1 MARNNSSIYTDDEL
15 SKHVVQLCLQK
26 PTDKLVQLLSENPGC
41 VNSVYQDYTPLIA
54 AARKGQLETLS
65 LLLSNG
71 AEVKGVNRKNQCAL
85 LFACRLNHLSIV
97 KLLLD
102 HKADVNCCNPQ
113 DELTALLTA
122 VKNSHFKIVNILLDH
137 EADVTYTTKKGINV
151 LMIAARHASA
161 EVMQLLLKHC
171 PKSILN
177 EKDCNGCTALSH
189 AIYHNQKDNMLLLL
203 NSKVDVNIENN
214 IGQTALML
222 ALGLSKLDMA
232 DLLLRNGADL
242 NHTDYE
248 GNSILMLAS
257 SQNKYDVVEWYMKQ
271 ASNLYKPCLGEINTP
286 IPFNKE
292 ISDLDITESTCSD
305 YKALIPVAKKEAST
319 FSSPNKVTCACDYED
334 NVTEQNRQP
343 CAGNNKNVFREIT
356 TTPTFSN
363 NNNNNTYGT
372 VSDLESKIQLVNKT
386 GFNALHFA
394 SKNAFTSIVQLLLN
408 NGANANSENAFG
420 WTPLMLASCCTES
433 IPCLTLFI
441 DKGGV
446 DVNFTNTDGWSALKV
461 ATYFGHLNTVEF
473 LYSNGAKIKCPGDNS
488 FNILKLASATGHY
501 DIVKF
506 IVTHEA
512 DVNEVNDD
520 GITSL
525 MAATLACNKSAKI
538 IKLLIDSG
546 ANVNIV
552 DKCGRSALTHACCY
566 GNSEAV
572 GVLCAN
578 GADILVIDKWGL
590 NCVMNACKYGHL
602 NVLKELT
609 EIQKCDLNAVYPVHF
624 SSVTF
629 NGNLENF
636 SFPQEHSIDQPVI
649 IESVSAC
656 TIAALCGHRKCVNY
670 LLSSQVCLSE
680 DMKYIAIDIAS
691 RRGYHEIVSALQGY
705 MLTSSPS
712 LKVESLTKPFV
723 GAYCPSS
730 PKDSVAEDS
739 FSPNVGEPINS
750 GAIYT
755 NSAYQHCNNHLGN
768 FPSFNVDTSANAVVE
783 TSANAVVETSA
794 NAVVETSANAVV
806 ETSANPVVET
816 SANPVVEKTANAV
829 VETSANEVVETSAN
843 AVVEA
848 DSSPSKMMG
857 LTDLDLET
865 DSSIMNVR
873 GLANSYAE
881 KDSAD
886 FHDSSQSK
894 DSINTIQTLQAN
906 MDIHLFGHMLT
917 VLPKNSIINLHV
929 HFESNTKI
937 ENLHSLSFQS
947 SNIDR
952 SNILD
957 SNISPAYNSM
967 SVNVKNAQFM
977 AFDNS
982 VINTSPHQ

>member
-1 MARNNSSIYTDDEL
+1 MARNNNSMYTDDEL

-26 PTDKLVQLLSENPGC
+26 PTDKLVQLLSQNPGC

-54 AARKGQLETLS
+54 AARKGQLETVS
-65 LLLSNG
+65 LLLTNG
-71 AEVKGVNRKNQCAL
+71 AEVNRVNRKNQCAL
-85 LFACRLNHLSIV
+85 LFACRFNHPAIV

-122 VKNSHFKIVNILLDH
+122 VKNSHFEIVNILLDH
-137 EADVTYTTKKGINV
+137 EADVTYTTKNGINV
-151 LMIAARHASA
+151 LMIAARHASI

-189 AIYHNQKDNMLLLL
+189 AVYHNQKDNMLILL
-203 NSKVDVNIENN
+203 NSKVDVNIEDN

-271 ASNLYKPCLGEINTP
+271 ASNLYKPSLGEINTP

-292 ISDLDITESTCSD
+292 ISDLEITESTCSD
-305 YKALIPVAKKEAST
+305 YKALIPVAEKEAST

-343 CAGNNKNVFREIT
+343 CAGNNENVIREIT

-372 VSDLESKIQLVNKT
+372 VSDLESKIQLFNKT

-420 WTPLMLASCCTES
+420 WTPLMLASCCAES
-433 IPCLTLFI
+433 IPCLKLFI

-461 ATYFGHLNTVEF
+461 ATYFGHLNIVEF

-488 FNILKLASATGHY
+488 FNILKLASAMGHY
-501 DIVKF
+501 DMVKF

-525 MAATLACNKSAKI
+525 MAATLACNKSAEI
-538 IKLLIDSG
+538 IELLIDSG

-609 EIQKCDLNAVYPVHF
+609 EMQNCDLNVAYPVDF

-636 SFPQEHSIDQPVI
+636 SFPQEHSINQPVI

-656 TIAALCGHRKCVNY
+656 TIAAVCGHRECVNY
-670 LLSSQVCLSE
+670 LLTSQVCVTE
-680 DMKYIAIDIAS
+680 DMKCIAVDIAW
-691 RRGYHEIVSALQGY
+691 RKGYHEIVSVLQSY
-705 MLTSSPS
+705 MLAKSPP
-712 LKVESLTKPFV
+712 LNEESLTKSFV
-723 GAYCPSS
+723 VANCPSS
-730 PKDSVAEDS
+730 PKDRVAEGS
-739 FSPNVGEPINS
+739 FSPNLGEPTNFDSIH
-750 GAIYT
+750 T
-755 NSAYQHCNNHLGN
+755 NSADHDCYNHLGN
-768 FPSFNVDTSANAVVE
+768 FPSINAKALANAVME
-783 TSANAVVETSA
+783 PDSDNT
-794 NAVVETSANAVV
+794 
-806 ETSANPVVET
+806 
-816 SANPVVEKTANAV
+816 
-829 VETSANEVVETSAN
+829 
-843 AVVEA
+843 
-848 DSSPSKMMG
+848 DSSPNKMMG
-857 LTDLDLET
+857 LTDLVLET
-865 DSSIMNVR
+865 NSANDSSNNNH
-873 GLANSYAE
+873 LSKEN
-881 KDSAD
+881 SAD
-886 FHDSSQSK
+886 CHDNSHSK
-894 DSINTIQTLQAN
+894 DSIGTLDTLQTN
-906 MDIHLFGHMLT
+906 MDMVLT
-917 VLPKNSIINLHV
+917 DHILSSLHSNISKILPENSTLNLNIAV
-929 HFESNTKI
+929 NFQNYTI
-937 ENLHSLSFQS
+937 ENVQSLSFQG

-957 SNISPAYNSM
+957 SNISM